1 MSVVTRFAPSPTGYL
16 HIGGARTALF
26 NFLFSKIN
34 KGKFL
39 LRIEDTDRERWSKEA
54 ETAIFEGLSW
64 LGIEPDIEPISQ
76 YSRKNR
82 HLEVAA
88 EMVNKG
94 TAYRCYLSQEEYRAR
109 KEKFEK
115 NNPGKKF
122 LSPWRDSFSIENKP
136 FVVRIKAPS
145 SGFTIISDIIQGE
158 IVWNNNVLDDFVLVR
173 SNNDPTYMLS
183 VVVDDYDMEISHVI
197 RGDDHLTNAARQS
210 LIFEANN
217 WKLPNFA
224 HIPLLHG
231 SDGTKLSKRHG
242 ALGIESY
249 KQEGYPNKAV
259 INYLLSLGW
268 SYPETEIFTLN
279 DAISHFDLKKLNK
292 SPSRFD
298 KDKLL
303 HLSSTY
309 IKNSTAKELEEW
321 LNEWALS
328 VNRQDFDQKVLN
340 IISDRLGFFKS
351 RAKTLIDILED
362 SFFIH
367 CQKNELYQKQNLFKL
382 TRNQITLVK
391 KYLRQLPSGN
401 WNRDLLLS
409 NLNLF
414 TKHNNMPVKEIGIP
428 LRIILT
434 GSKNSP
440 GIIDILML
448 LGEDASI
455 SRITDYL
462 ARHNN

>member
-26 NFLFSKIN
+26 NFVFSKIN
-34 KGKFL
+34 KGRFL

-64 LGIEPDIEPISQ
+64 LGIEPDVAPISQ

-82 HLEVAA
+82 HLEVAT
-88 EMVNKG
+88 EMVKKG

-109 KEKFEK
+109 KEEYEK
-115 NNPGKKF
+115 NNLGKRF
-122 LSPWRDSFSIENKP
+122 LSPWRDSLSTENKP
-136 FVVRIKAPS
+136 FVVRIKAPI
-145 SGFTIISDIIQGE
+145 SGSTIISDIIQGK

-183 VVVDDYDMEISHVI
+183 VVVDDNDMKISHVI
-197 RGDDHLTNAARQS
+197 RGDDHLTNAARQT

-259 INYLLSLGW
+259 INYLLGLGW
-268 SYPETEIFTLN
+268 SYPETEIFSLN
-279 DAISHFDLKKLNK
+279 DAIRHFDLKKLNK
-292 SPSRFD
+292 SPARFD

-309 IKNSTAKELEEW
+309 IKNSTAKELKEW

-328 VNRQDFDQKVLN
+328 VNRQDFYRKVFN
-340 IISDRLGFFKS
+340 IISDGLEFFKA

-367 CQKNELYQKQNLFKL
+367 CQNNELYQKQDMFEL
-382 TRNQITLVK
+382 TRKQITLVK
-391 KYLRQLPSGN
+391 KYIRQIPSGN
-401 WNRDLLLS
+401 WNRDLLLG

-414 TKHNNMPVKEIGIP
+414 IKHNNIPIKEIGIP

-448 LGEDASI
+448 LGDDASI

>member
-1 MSVVTRFAPSPTGYL
+1 
-16 HIGGARTALF
+16 
-26 NFLFSKIN
+26 
-34 KGKFL
+34 
-39 LRIEDTDRERWSKEA
+39 
-54 ETAIFEGLSW
+54 
-64 LGIEPDIEPISQ
+64 
-76 YSRKNR
+76 
-82 HLEVAA
+82 
-88 EMVNKG
+88 
-94 TAYRCYLSQEEYRAR
+94 
-109 KEKFEK
+109 
-115 NNPGKKF
+115 
-122 LSPWRDSFSIENKP
+122 
-136 FVVRIKAPS
+136 
-145 SGFTIISDIIQGE
+145 
-158 IVWNNNVLDDFVLVR
+158 
-173 SNNDPTYMLS
+173 MLS
-183 VVVDDYDMEISHVI
+183 VVVDDNDMKISHVI

-259 INYLLSLGW
+259 INYLLGLGW
-268 SYPETEIFTLN
+268 SYPETEIFCLN
-279 DAISHFDLKKLNK
+279 DAIRHFDLKKLNK
-292 SPSRFD
+292 SPARFD

-309 IKNSTAKELEEW
+309 IKNSTAKELKEW

-328 VNRQDFDQKVLN
+328 VNRQDFYRKVFN
-340 IISDRLGFFKS
+340 IISDGLGFFKS

-362 SFFIH
+362 SFFIY
-367 CQKNELYQKQNLFKL
+367 CQNNELYQKQDMFEL
-382 TRNQITLVK
+382 TREQLTLVK
-391 KYLRQLPSGN
+391 KYVKQMPSGS

-414 TKHNNMPVKEIGIP
+414 IKHNNIPIKEIGIP
-428 LRIILT
+428 LRVILT

-448 LGEDASI
+448 LGDDASK